1 MRQGRN
7 GVVRATPVALGGLA
21 DAVLVGVDHIPT
33 RWAAQEA
40 RPAWLRVGAT
50 SHYHAMSS
58 DHTHGTPCAWCLHS
72 ADEPDMGPIPTVAF
86 VSHWAGL
93 LLAWRLVRARLG
105 LAVDTERQYDFFTPL
120 RPDFPAALWRSH
132 VALRRD
138 CRNGC
143 YRRRRVA

>member
-1 MRQGRN
+1 
-7 GVVRATPVALGGLA
+7 
-21 DAVLVGVDHIPT
+21 
-33 RWAAQEA
+33 
-40 RPAWLRVGAT
+40 
-50 SHYHAMSS
+50 
-58 DHTHGTPCAWCLHS
+58 
-72 ADEPDMGPIPTVAF
+72 MGPIPTVAF

-120 RPDFPAALWRSH
+120 RPDFPAALWRSP